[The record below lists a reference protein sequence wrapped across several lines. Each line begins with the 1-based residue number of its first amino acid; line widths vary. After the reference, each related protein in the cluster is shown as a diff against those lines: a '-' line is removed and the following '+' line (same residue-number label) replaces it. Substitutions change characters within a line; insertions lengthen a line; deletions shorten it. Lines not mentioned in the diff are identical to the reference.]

1 LPPIPVVVAT
11 EKENRYSIG
20 VLLGYLLKRL
30 KEERLDSYFRFV
42 LTNWANVNEVLTSL
56 SRPHVLVASLLTTQ
70 ILGLYSRIQ
79 SALEVSRRLGGISV
93 AGGPHATGDPYGT
106 ILNIGFDLAFIG
118 EAEESFAEF
127 IVELILGRDPLSVR
141 GVANVSEEGVKVR
154 YSRRRVSNLD
164 LVPPFCRELGLFNP
178 IEIMRGCPHACRFCQ
193 VSYMFSAFPRFRSI
207 ENIVSFAKELLIR
220 GIRDIRFV
228 SPSGFQYM
236 CSKNLDV
243 AALSSLLETLNKDV
257 RSLGGRVY
265 LGSFPSEVRP
275 EHVTEETLRL
285 IKAYVD
291 NRKLNIGAQTGSDR
305 LLKLLHREHS
315 ADDVLNAVTAA
326 NKYGFNVDVDYM
338 FGLPWEDS
346 EDLEI
351 TMKHIEKIVE
361 LGGRIHCH
369 TFIPLPGTPLS
380 FASPKNIPE
389 FVKNRLIKLMGR
401 GKVWGQWLRQESLAR
416 EIALLRESNFIV
428 INYQRASSI
437 VAEKSK
443 LIKRRFN
450 VFYNNLHKIELL
462 NAEIP

>member
-1 LPPIPVVVAT
+1 
-11 EKENRYSIG
+11 
-20 VLLGYLLKRL
+20 
-30 KEERLDSYFRFV
+30 
-42 LTNWANVNEVLTSL
+42 
-56 SRPHVLVASLLTTQ
+56 
-70 ILGLYSRIQ
+70 
-79 SALEVSRRLGGISV
+79 
-93 AGGPHATGDPYGT
+93 
-106 ILNIGFDLAFIG
+106 
-118 EAEESFAEF
+118 
-127 IVELILGRDPLSVR
+127 
-141 GVANVSEEGVKVR
+141 
-154 YSRRRVSNLD
+154 
-164 LVPPFCRELGLFNP
+164 
-178 IEIMRGCPHACRFCQ
+178 
-193 VSYMFSAFPRFRSI
+193 
-207 ENIVSFAKELLIR
+207 
-220 GIRDIRFV
+220 
-228 SPSGFQYM
+228 
-236 CSKNLDV
+236 
-243 AALSSLLETLNKDV
+243 
-257 RSLGGRVY
+257 
-265 LGSFPSEVRP
+265 
-275 EHVTEETLRL
+275 L